1 MYDKKNKRVKLDWDD
16 DANPLLLLLLLL
28 LLGILVSFFLVDEG
42 RDGKTPSLNCRRRRQ
57 ETLEKTFDA
66 LLLLFLL
73 KGGAQMKQVC
83 ACLVSIRI
91 PVE

>member
-1 MYDKKNKRVKLDWDD
+1 MYDKKKKRVKLDWDD
-16 DANPLLLLLLLL
+16 DANPLLLLLLL

-66 LLLLFLL
+66 LLFLL